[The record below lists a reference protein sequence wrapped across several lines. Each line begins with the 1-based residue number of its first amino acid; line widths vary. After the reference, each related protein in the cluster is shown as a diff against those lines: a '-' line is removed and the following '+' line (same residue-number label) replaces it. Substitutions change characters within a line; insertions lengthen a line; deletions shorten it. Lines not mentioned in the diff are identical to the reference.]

1 MKKIYFHNEAIIR
14 RGHPINFFFIVI
26 KGNVNILNSKGTS
39 IIKVLKEG
47 EVFGALDTLKE
58 KKWKSTVVSENKSEI
73 LIISKDT
80 LIKKIFSSEEYTKL
94 TMNLLKMAS

>member
-47 EVFGALDTLKE
+47 EVFGALYIKRKEIEIE
-58 KKWKSTVVSENKSEI
+58 KK
-73 LIISKDT
+73 
-80 LIKKIFSSEEYTKL
+80 
-94 TMNLLKMAS
+94 